1 MGERSYDY
9 VIVGA
14 GSAGCVLANRLSADG
29 KATVLL
35 VEAGPPD
42 RNPWIHIPIG
52 YGKTM
57 GNERL
62 TWQFHTDPEPNMNGH
77 RIHLPQGKTLGG
89 SSSINGLIY
98 TRGQREDF
106 DLWRS
111 LGNPGWG
118 YQEVLPLFKRAE
130 ANSRGAGDYHGG
142 DGPIGVSDV
151 ERHPLGDAF
160 IAGCGELGLPRNDD
174 LNGATQ
180 EGAGYLQLT
189 TRNGFRASTAVGYLR
204 PARNRANLTVK
215 TGAHAEAII
224 FEGRRAV
231 GVRYRAKNGL
241 ENVHANREVLVCAG
255 ALQSPKLLQLSG
267 IGPARLLKER
277 GIAPVAELPGVG
289 ENLHDHLHIKLMYRC
304 TQAITLNDALRSA
317 FGKMKLGLEYLLHRR
332 GPLAVGVMVGSA
344 FTRLDP
350 ASESPDTQLYL
361 SIVSADGR
369 GAKPHPFPGFQLSF
383 YQLRPT
389 SRGRVAIR
397 SRDAEDAPS
406 ILMNFL
412 ATDEDRRFAVAG
424 ARFIRKLAATRAF
437 TPYVE
442 AEYRPG
448 AGVES
453 DAQLLD
459 YARDFGTSGYHPVGT
474 CRMGTDAL
482 AVVDAEL
489 RVHGVEA
496 LRVVDASIMPTIV
509 SANTN
514 APTIM
519 IGEKAAEIIRS
530 PATSS
535 RVVAASVQQASRLS
549 PSVET

>member
-1 MGERSYDY
+1 MAERSFDY

-29 KATVLL
+29 TTSVLL
-35 VEAGPPD
+35 LEAGPPD

-52 YGKTM
+52 FAKTM
-57 GNERL
+57 GNERFA
-62 TWQFHTDPEPNMNGH
+62 WQFYTDPEPHMKG
-77 RIHLPQGKTLGG
+77 RLVHLPQGKTLGG
-89 SSSINGLIY
+89 SSSINGMIY

-106 DLWRS
+106 DHWRS

-118 YQEVLPLFKRAE
+118 YADVLPYFIRAE
-130 ANSRGAGDYHGG
+130 ANSRGANGYHGG

-151 ERHPLGDAF
+151 EHHTLGDAF
-160 IAGCGELGLPRNDD
+160 IAGCGELGIPRNDD

-189 TRNGFRASTAVGYLR
+189 TRNGFRSSTATGYLR
-204 PARNRANLTVK
+204 PARDRANLVVR
-215 TGAHAEAII
+215 TGAQAEAIV
-224 FEGRRAV
+224 FDGRRAV
-231 GVRYRAKNGL
+231 GVRLRTPDGL
-241 ENVHANREVLVCAG
+241 ETVHANREVLLSAG

-267 IGPARLLKER
+267 IGPPALLKAL
-277 GIAPVAELPGVG
+277 GIPVVAELPGVG
-289 ENLHDHLHIKLMYRC
+289 ENLHDHLHVKVMYRC
-304 TQAITLNDALRSA
+304 TQPITLNDDLRSI
-317 FGKMKLGLEYLLHRR
+317 FGKMRIGLKYLLLRR

-350 ASESPDTQLYL
+350 ASKSPDTQFYI
-361 SIVSADGR
+361 SILSADAR

-397 SRDAEDAPS
+397 SRDPREAPS
-406 ILMNFL
+406 ILVNFL
-412 ATDEDRRFAVAG
+412 ATGNDRAFAVSG
-424 ARFIRKLAATRAF
+424 TRFIRRLAATRAF
-437 TPYVE
+437 APYIE
-442 AEYRPG
+442 EEYRPG
-448 AGVES
+448 RAVES

-459 YARDFGTSGYHPVGT
+459 YARDSATSGYHPVGT
-474 CRMGTDAL
+474 CRMGNDSS

-489 RVHGVEA
+489 RVRGVEG
-496 LRVVDASIMPTIV
+496 LRVVDASVMPTVV

-519 IGEKAAEIIRS
+519 IAEKAAEMIRG
-530 PATSS
+530 
-535 RVVAASVQQASRLS
+535 RSRLS
-549 PSVET
+549 TVQNA